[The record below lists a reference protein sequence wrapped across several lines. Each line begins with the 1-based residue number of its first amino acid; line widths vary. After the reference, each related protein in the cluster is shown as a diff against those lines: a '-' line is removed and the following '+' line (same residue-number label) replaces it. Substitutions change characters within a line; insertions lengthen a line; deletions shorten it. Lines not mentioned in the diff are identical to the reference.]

1 MCLTFHIITL
11 RKYLIKNI
19 ENFWE
24 GTSILASESAVSPKM
39 STPALPMSL
48 LFIAEFFSTVTFDKK
63 NEWFNFEKKIKIFNF
78 FLL

>member
-24 GTSILASESAVSPKM
+24 GTSIFASESAVSPKM

-63 NEWFNFEKKIKIFNF
+63 MSGLTSKKKIKIFNF